1 MTVYELLQLF
11 ADPEGQ
17 NIIVWSFDEEKPIY
31 NGLLEDMPENIQE
44 AEISS
49 IDNIT
54 FNSES
59 VTVNI

>member
-31 NGLLEDMPENIQE
+31 NGLLEDMPENIQDS
-44 AEISS
+44 EISS

-59 VTVNI
+59 VSINI